1 MVINLP
7 SEVVTISE
15 VYDDGTRTVVEPDAS
30 VVVMDLA
37 DVAVTSVGIVL
48 TRLAETITVETL
60 GKCQHNPTKAC
71 MATHTT
77 PLLVTGLSEGCT
89 TTVEVDCAGGE
100 VAAWLEGWTVVVVVD
115 G

>member
-48 TRLAETITVETL
+48 TRLAETMTVET
-60 GKCQHNPTKAC
+60 
-71 MATHTT
+71 TT